1 MEENYSYVPNE
12 IFDALV
18 KRELLQ
24 PVGGSDPGYYLVNCS
39 RSNLHPTMLT
49 LTMQFD
55 DQKIVFGTRD
65 LLWNG
70 WEYNPCAIVLL
81 PFRKLATPDNS
92 RAPSFVFGYGI
103 WRNLC
108 IAFNYTDN
116 TLGLGFPSNRNFG
129 VVSL

>member
-1 MEENYSYVPNE
+1 MEELYSYVPNE
-12 IFDALV
+12 IFDVLV

-24 PVGGSDPGYYLVNCS
+24 SVGGSDPGYSLVNCDP
-39 RSNLHPTMLT
+39 SNPNLNLTMLN

-55 DQKIVFGTRD
+55 DQKIVFETQD
-65 LLWNG
+65 FLWGPN
-70 WEYNPCAIVLL
+70 CAVSLL

-103 WRNLC
+103 WRKLC